1 MKNFKFAVLTISDRC
16 SDARKEDNSGPI
28 LKQLIN
34 NCRENDCQFSVIN
47 SDVIPDDK
55 NVIKEKLFR
64 LCNQIEINCIV
75 TTGGTGLTSRDVTP
89 EAISEIIEKD
99 VPGINIALTV
109 SSLKFTPMAML
120 SRYYI
125 FF

>member
-16 SDARKEDNSGPI
+16 SDARREDNSGPI

-34 NCRENDCQFSVIN
+34 NYEENECQFSVIN

-55 NVIKEKLFR
+55 NLIKEKLIR
-64 LCNQIEINCIV
+64 LCNQTEIDCIV

-89 EAISEIIEKD
+89 EAIAEIIEKD
-99 VPGINIALTV
+99 LPGINMALIV

-120 SRYYI
+120 SRYVI
-125 FF
+125 I